1 MEFDGELYTS
11 VERSPIYKGKS
22 IFTKL
27 EQGKSYSLVPYDENG
42 ARIDPDNFTDETVTL
57 VWNSAA
63 GIGQTL
69 AGMIFKLAYGTLG
82 TMKVEVE
89 HTTVVDG
96 ETKKFT
102 ETKQCGVVSFSASL
116 DLSFTGAAGK
126 DEEPGTQK
134 DTYWSKMKDL

>member
-1 MEFDGELYTS
+1 
-11 VERSPIYKGKS
+11 
-22 IFTKL
+22 
-27 EQGKSYSLVPYDENG
+27 
-42 ARIDPDNFTDETVTL
+42 
-57 VWNSAA
+57 
-63 GIGQTL
+63 
-69 AGMIFKLAYGTLG
+69 MIFKLAYGTLG

-102 ETKQCGVVSFSASL
+102 ETKPRGVVSFSASL

-134 DTYWSKMKDL
+134 DTYRSKMKDLWAFCREDTSLYQYAYNQGRIERMLD